1 MRNLVTLF
9 FIFISYSL
17 FLLPVNAQWIKSPQN
32 PLIKNSPGTWYSYHA
47 AAPSVISENGLY
59 KMWFQGHDGSTFKIG
74 YGESSDGI
82 AWTIDPNPQIIVSST
97 GLSNGLEVVEP
108 MVMKNG
114 SLYQMWFKEYIVE
127 ENRIRYA
134 TSTDGRNW
142 TIYPQPVFTK
152 GNMIW
157 EAFGPT
163 NPSIIFENDEYKMW
177 YVSAGSG
184 IPWQLGYATSPD
196 GINWT
201 RYGNNPLNI
210 PSLGLVGGPS
220 VIKRGNQYHMFYH
233 TGSGGNTNIYH
244 TISNDGI
251 NWSCDGSCSILQ
263 IEPNAFDSQGIT
275 APSILEH
282 DNTLYLWYGGLS
294 NGHWQIGLT
303 AFTLPVTPTPTLM
316 PTPTPTPTLTPTP
329 YSLHPIILIPGFMA
343 SWNKDAILHNK
354 QVFASDWKL
363 APFIKEY
370 QALINTFK
378 NIGYEEDKNLFIFS
392 YDWRKKIEDSAE
404 DLNEFIKTH
413 MTNRQF
419 SIIGHSLGGL
429 IGRIW
434 LQTHI
439 NTDTAKLVSI
449 GTPHKGTAQ
458 VYKAVEAGEIDNA
471 NSTLWFSEK
480 LLLILNKNGIES
492 DKKTINAI
500 FPVLKDLLPIYP
512 YLSSHETIKPL
523 NRMQIRNEV
532 LPKYEINNSDIYPR
546 LLAISGNKGNT
557 LFGYTV
563 SARTKWDQLLDNYV
577 DGRPMQ
583 ELKAIGD
590 YVITLQSSGIG
601 NNVKT
606 FQLDHSELI
615 YKKGVIKEILDYLN
629 VNYSDNQI
637 VEGES
642 TIIQP
647 SLIFLLRSPAK
658 MKVAYHNHIYEEW
671 DGAIFIPNAVS
682 GNYEIDIVGNE
693 KGSYTLVSGLI
704 GTKNDEWITTKNAT
718 EPNKLDTYS
727 LIFDSKNPKK
737 NIRRNKRNWFWCEI
751 TKIKFR
757 NWKIKC

>member
-1 MRNLVTLF
+1 
-9 FIFISYSL
+9 
-17 FLLPVNAQWIKSPQN
+17 
-32 PLIKNSPGTWYSYHA
+32 
-47 AAPSVISENGLY
+47 
-59 KMWFQGHDGSTFKIG
+59 
-74 YGESSDGI
+74 
-82 AWTIDPNPQIIVSST
+82 
-97 GLSNGLEVVEP
+97 
-108 MVMKNG
+108 
-114 SLYQMWFKEYIVE
+114 
-127 ENRIRYA
+127 
-134 TSTDGRNW
+134 
-142 TIYPQPVFTK
+142 
-152 GNMIW
+152 
-157 EAFGPT
+157 
-163 NPSIIFENDEYKMW
+163 
-177 YVSAGSG
+177 
-184 IPWQLGYATSPD
+184 
-196 GINWT
+196 
-201 RYGNNPLNI
+201 
-210 PSLGLVGGPS
+210 
-220 VIKRGNQYHMFYH
+220 
-233 TGSGGNTNIYH
+233 
-244 TISNDGI
+244 
-251 NWSCDGSCSILQ
+251 
-263 IEPNAFDSQGIT
+263 
-275 APSILEH
+275 
-282 DNTLYLWYGGLS
+282 
-294 NGHWQIGLT
+294 
-303 AFTLPVTPTPTLM
+303 
-316 PTPTPTPTLTPTP
+316 
-329 YSLHPIILIPGFMA
+329 
-343 SWNKDAILHNK
+343 
-354 QVFASDWKL
+354 
-363 APFIKEY
+363 
-370 QALINTFK
+370 
-378 NIGYEEDKNLFIFS
+378 
-392 YDWRKKIEDSAE
+392 
-404 DLNEFIKTH
+404 

-718 EPNKLDTYS
+718 EPNKLDTY
-727 LIFDSKNPKK
+727 
-737 NIRRNKRNWFWCEI
+737 
-751 TKIKFR
+751 
-757 NWKIKC
+757 